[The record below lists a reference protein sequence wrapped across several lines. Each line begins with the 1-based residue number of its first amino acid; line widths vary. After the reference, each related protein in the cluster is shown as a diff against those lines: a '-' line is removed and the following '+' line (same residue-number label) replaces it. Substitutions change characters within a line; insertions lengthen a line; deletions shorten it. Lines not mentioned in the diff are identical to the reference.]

1 MTDFLYQYLGA
12 FVLSGL
18 ASVFGRTAGLW
29 MSWIITLLSLSFV
42 AMLLTA
48 GMAVGGTGKA
58 LLAFGLFVPLSV
70 WLGYF
75 VGARFRKEEYD
86 PKDL

>member
-48 GMAVGGTGKA
+48 GMAVGGV
-58 LLAFGLFVPLSV
+58 VP
-70 WLGYF
+70 
-75 VGARFRKEEYD
+75 
-86 PKDL
+86 